1 MGFDLDFE
9 TRRALG
15 YKLVDRLNDYYA
27 SLRDR
32 PVQLP
37 VGQRPAG
44 HPSIELPE
52 TGEDPAAVLDGLFD
66 ELIDK
71 GFHTPSANYF
81 GLQNPTP
88 TYMSVLAEALVA
100 AINPQLA
107 SLVHAR
113 LASQI
118 EQETVRWIGAR
129 VGWTRP
135 FDGTFTSGGS
145 EANFTALTLALASRF
160 PAVVEDG
167 LGGLDAHPV
176 FYCTDEAH
184 HSVDK
189 AAGLA
194 GLGRKALRRIP
205 VTSSIQL
212 DVGILER
219 QIQQDEAD
227 GFTPFCVV
235 ATAGTTAS
243 GAVDDIVAIADICER
258 YGLWLHVDGAYGAA
272 LVLSDRHRHI
282 IRGIE
287 RADSI
292 TMDPHKWLATSMA
305 AGMVLTSRP
314 ETLRQVFAT
323 SNPFMPKVQG
333 AAAVDNFDLGLQW
346 SRRMN
351 SLKLWLTLRV
361 HGRRGYEEMIDRQMA
376 LAGNFADWVRAS
388 GIFELAAPPMTP
400 SVIFRVKLPPS
411 ASDDEIRAANEAV
424 VREVTDDGR
433 LWLSTATVGG
443 RPVIRML
450 VISYLSGERNVDDLK
465 TALAD
470 AARHLPDHGEPDVVT
485 LSRRAKASVTAA

>member
-15 YKLVDRLNDYYA
+15 YKLIDRLNEYYA
-27 SLRDR
+27 SLPDR
-32 PVQLP
+32 PVQP
-37 VGQRPAG
+37 PAGQRVTSHAPV
-44 HPSIELPE
+44 ELPE
-52 TGEDPAAVLDGLFD
+52 TGEDPTAVLDELFD

-71 GFHTPSANYF
+71 SFHTPSANYF

-88 TYMSVLAEALVA
+88 TYMSVLAEAFVA

-107 SLVHAR
+107 SLVHAP

-145 EANFTALTLALASRF
+145 EANFTALALALASRF
-160 PAVVEDG
+160 PAVVEEG
-167 LGGLDAHPV
+167 VASLDAHPV

-189 AAGLA
+189 AAGLV

-205 VTSSIQL
+205 VNPNIQL
-212 DVGILER
+212 DVNILER

-235 ATAGTTAS
+235 ATAGTTSS

-258 YGLWLHVDGAYGAA
+258 YGLWLHVDGAYGAG
-272 LVLSDRHRHI
+272 LLLSDKYRHV

-292 TMDPHKWLATSMA
+292 TMDPHKWLATSMS

-314 ETLRQVFAT
+314 ETLRQVFSI
-323 SNPFMPKVQG
+323 SNPFMPKVHG
-333 AAAVDNFDLGLQW
+333 VPMVDNFNVGLQW

-361 HGRRGYEEMIDRQMA
+361 HGRRGYEEMIDRQMT
-376 LAGNFADWVRAS
+376 LAGDFADWIRAS
-388 GIFELAAPPMTP
+388 EHFELAAPPMTP

-424 VREVTDDGR
+424 VRAVTDGGKM
-433 LWLSTATVGG
+433 WCSAAMVGG

-450 VISYLSGERNVDDLK
+450 VISYLSGQRNLDDLK
-465 TALAD
+465 AALTAAV
-470 AARHLPDHGEPDVVT
+470 RRLPDRGEPDDAPIQ
-485 LSRRAKASVTAA
+485 RRTKASVTA